1 MRKTVA
7 YAFHHSIP
15 ILIGFFPVGL
25 AYGLLMQQAGYNFLW
40 SGACSLFVLA
50 GSLQFLMVTFFAGGV
65 SLATVAVLALL
76 LNSRHIFYGLSFIDK
91 FRSFGP
97 WRWFL
102 IYSLCDENY
111 SLHCSHDF
119 GPDVNEKWAY
129 VLTAAL
135 VTFYWVAL
143 SMLGGLVGSLIPF
156 DTTGIDFAL
165 TALFTVIVVD
175 QLRGARTRIPA
186 AVAAVSSIGA
196 LLLLG
201 SATPTVETMYYAREG
216 RYQVFPLYRRYN
228 EKALPEVFITDLRDE
243 LRAGNETAVSEP
255 LRSALEEN
263 LARGEQSILF
273 LNRRGS
279 SRMLLC
285 GECGEVPECPRCS
298 VPMTYHSANGR
309 LMCHYCGHSEPAYE
323 RCPQCGGIMKH
334 IGTGTHNKRQGDTA
348 TCTRKRIVPL
358 RRRRRI
364 CRRHCFC
371 WN

>member
-1 MRKTVA
+1 MRKTAA

-15 ILIGFFPVGL
+15 ILIGFFPVGI

-129 VLTAAL
+129 VLTAAF

-186 AVAAVSSIGA
+186 VVAAVSSIGA

-201 SATPTVETMYYAREG
+201 PDRFLLPSLLVTVAALTLLRPVLEPKYAEGGAAVCPSPSDRASPSLQSAPRAR
-216 RYQVFPLYRRYN
+216 FWS
-228 EKALPEVFITDLRDE
+228 
-243 LRAGNETAVSEP
+243 AGC
-255 LRSALEEN
+255 RGCCSA
-263 LARGEQSILF
+263 AA
-273 LNRRGS
+273 
-279 SRMLLC
+279 
-285 GECGEVPECPRCS
+285 P
-298 VPMTYHSANGR
+298 
-309 LMCHYCGHSEPAYE
+309 
-323 RCPQCGGIMKH
+323 
-334 IGTGTHNKRQGDTA
+334 
-348 TCTRKRIVPL
+348 
-358 RRRRRI
+358 
-364 CRRHCFC
+364 CRRSWSTSAKFC
-371 WN
+371 PWPSWSRCWSTVCAGCSSAPPGRGCRRSSPSA

>member
-135 VTFYWVAL
+135 VTFYWVTL

-186 AVAAVSSIGA
+186 VPKVVEYLGKILPMAVMVSLLVYCLRGMQFTSAGAWVPQVIAVGVTAGLHWWRRNTLLSIAAG
-196 LLLLG
+196 
-201 SATPTVETMYYAREG
+201 TVCY
-216 RYQVFPLYRRYN
+216 
-228 EKALPEVFITDLRDE
+228 
-243 LRAGNETAVSEP
+243 
-255 LRSALEEN
+255 
-263 LARGEQSILF
+263 
-273 LNRRGS
+273 
-279 SRMLLC
+279 MLL
-285 GECGEVPECPRCS
+285 VQL
-298 VPMTYHSANGR
+298 V
-309 LMCHYCGHSEPAYE
+309 
-323 RCPQCGGIMKH
+323 
-334 IGTGTHNKRQGDTA
+334 
-348 TCTRKRIVPL
+348 
-358 RRRRRI
+358 
-364 CRRHCFC
+364 F
-371 WN
+371 

>member
-129 VLTAAL
+129 VLTAAF
-135 VTFYWVAL
+135 VTFALRSFSFSLRNAL
-143 SMLGGLVGSLIPF
+143 SASF
-156 DTTGIDFAL
+156 KSFFNA
-165 TALFTVIVVD
+165 
-175 QLRGARTRIPA
+175 
-186 AVAAVSSIGA
+186 
-196 LLLLG
+196 
-201 SATPTVETMYYAREG
+201 
-216 RYQVFPLYRRYN
+216 
-228 EKALPEVFITDLRDE
+228 
-243 LRAGNETAVSEP
+243 
-255 LRSALEEN
+255 
-263 LARGEQSILF
+263 
-273 LNRRGS
+273 
-279 SRMLLC
+279 
-285 GECGEVPECPRCS
+285 
-298 VPMTYHSANGR
+298 
-309 LMCHYCGHSEPAYE
+309 
-323 RCPQCGGIMKH
+323 
-334 IGTGTHNKRQGDTA
+334 
-348 TCTRKRIVPL
+348 
-358 RRRRRI
+358 
-364 CRRHCFC
+364 
-371 WN
+371 

>member
-1 MRKTVA
+1 MHKTAA

-50 GSLQFLMVTFFAGGV
+50 GSLQFLMVTFFAGSV

-129 VLTAAL
+129 VLTAAF

-201 SATPTVETMYYAREG
+201 PDKFLLPSLLVTVAALTLLRPVLEPKYAEG
-216 RYQVFPLYRRYN
+216 GAGVSLLVYCLRGMQFTAAGAWVPQVIAVGVTAGLHWWRRN
-228 EKALPEVFITDLRDE
+228 TLLSIA
-243 LRAGNETAVSEP
+243 AGTVCY
-255 LRSALEEN
+255 
-263 LARGEQSILF
+263 
-273 LNRRGS
+273 
-279 SRMLLC
+279 MLL
-285 GECGEVPECPRCS
+285 VQL
-298 VPMTYHSANGR
+298 V
-309 LMCHYCGHSEPAYE
+309 
-323 RCPQCGGIMKH
+323 
-334 IGTGTHNKRQGDTA
+334 
-348 TCTRKRIVPL
+348 
-358 RRRRRI
+358 
-364 CRRHCFC
+364 F
-371 WN
+371 

>member
-129 VLTAAL
+129 VLTAAF

-165 TALFTVIVVD
+165 TALFTAPLYGFAAPLSSEGKRDDGGSDTMAIEVPKAQKAFVYACAIVGA
-175 QLRGARTRIPA
+175 LGAFLGLGSLFGGGMGMPRLKSTERGDMYVHITVLIPKKVTKKQRELLEKLA
-186 AVAAVSSIGA
+186 DEMGEEVAAPRSPGA
-196 LLLLG
+196 
-201 SATPTVETMYYAREG
+201 A
-216 RYQVFPLYRRYN
+216 
-228 EKALPEVFITDLRDE
+228 
-243 LRAGNETAVSEP
+243 
-255 LRSALEEN
+255 
-263 LARGEQSILF
+263 
-273 LNRRGS
+273 
-279 SRMLLC
+279 
-285 GECGEVPECPRCS
+285 
-298 VPMTYHSANGR
+298 
-309 LMCHYCGHSEPAYE
+309 
-323 RCPQCGGIMKH
+323 
-334 IGTGTHNKRQGDTA
+334 
-348 TCTRKRIVPL
+348 
-358 RRRRRI
+358 
-364 CRRHCFC
+364 
-371 WN
+371 

>member
-1 MRKTVA
+1 MRKTAA

-15 ILIGFFPVGL
+15 ILIGFFPVGI
-25 AYGLLMQQAGYNFLW
+25 AYGLLMQQVGYNFLW
-40 SGACSLFVLA
+40 SGACS
-50 GSLQFLMVTFFAGGV
+50 
-65 SLATVAVLALL
+65 
-76 LNSRHIFYGLSFIDK
+76 LSFIDK

-186 AVAAVSSIGA
+186 VVAAVSSIGA

-201 SATPTVETMYYAREG
+201 PEKFLLPSLLVTVAALTLLRPVLAPKYAEG
-216 RYQVFPLYRRYN
+216 GAQ
-228 EKALPEVFITDLRDE
+228 A
-243 LRAGNETAVSEP
+243 
-255 LRSALEEN
+255 
-263 LARGEQSILF
+263 
-273 LNRRGS
+273 
-279 SRMLLC
+279 
-285 GECGEVPECPRCS
+285 
-298 VPMTYHSANGR
+298 
-309 LMCHYCGHSEPAYE
+309 
-323 RCPQCGGIMKH
+323 
-334 IGTGTHNKRQGDTA
+334 
-348 TCTRKRIVPL
+348 
-358 RRRRRI
+358 
-364 CRRHCFC
+364 
-371 WN
+371 

>member
-1 MRKTVA
+1 MKQKLKDSFL
-7 YAFHHSIP
+7 YAFQRSMPIMIGYFALGSAHGILMAQKGYSVGLTGLASLFIYAGTQQMLLSRWLAAGTP
-15 ILIGFFPVGL
+15 ILTI
-25 AYGLLMQQAGYNFLW
+25 AIT
-40 SGACSLFVLA
+40 S
-50 GSLQFLMVTFFAGGV
+50 
-65 SLATVAVLALL
+65 LL

-135 VTFYWVAL
+135 VTFYWVTL

-186 AVAAVSSIGA
+186 VVAAVSSIGA

-201 SATPTVETMYYAREG
+201 PDKFLLPSLLVTV
-216 RYQVFPLYRRYN
+216 YR
-228 EKALPEVFITDLRDE
+228 PD
-243 LRAGNETAVSEP
+243 
-255 LRSALEEN
+255 
-263 LARGEQSILF
+263 
-273 LNRRGS
+273 S
-279 SRMLLC
+279 S
-285 GECGEVPECPRCS
+285 
-298 VPMTYHSANGR
+298 
-309 LMCHYCGHSEPAYE
+309 
-323 RCPQCGGIMKH
+323 
-334 IGTGTHNKRQGDTA
+334 
-348 TCTRKRIVPL
+348 
-358 RRRRRI
+358 
-364 CRRHCFC
+364 
-371 WN
+371 

>member
-1 MRKTVA
+1 MRKTAA

-15 ILIGFFPVGL
+15 ILIGFFPVGI

-175 QLRGARTRIPA
+175 QLRAAAARAGQVPAAIPARNGRGAHAAAPGARA
-186 AVAAVSSIGA
+186 EVC
-196 LLLLG
+196 
-201 SATPTVETMYYAREG
+201 
-216 RYQVFPLYRRYN
+216 RR
-228 EKALPEVFITDLRDE
+228 RC
-243 LRAGNETAVSEP
+243 AGMTLSV
-255 LRSALEEN
+255 
-263 LARGEQSILF
+263 GQSIAIIAVCAACTFLERWLPWLLF
-273 LNRRGS
+273 GRRAVPKVVEYLGRILPMAVMVS
-279 SRMLLC
+279 LLVYCLRGMQFTLAGAWVPQVIAVGVTAGLHWWRRSTLLSIAAGTVCYMLL
-285 GECGEVPECPRCS
+285 VQL
-298 VPMTYHSANGR
+298 V
-309 LMCHYCGHSEPAYE
+309 
-323 RCPQCGGIMKH
+323 
-334 IGTGTHNKRQGDTA
+334 
-348 TCTRKRIVPL
+348 
-358 RRRRRI
+358 
-364 CRRHCFC
+364 F
-371 WN
+371 

>member
-1 MRKTVA
+1 MRKTAV

-15 ILIGFFPVGL
+15 ILIGFFPVGI
-25 AYGLLMQQAGYNFLW
+25 AYGLLMQQAGYNSLW

-129 VLTAAL
+129 VLTAAF

-186 AVAAVSSIGA
+186 VVAAVSSIGA

-201 SATPTVETMYYAREG
+201 PDRFLLPSLLVTVAALTLLRPVLAPKYAEG
-216 RYQVFPLYRRYN
+216 G
-228 EKALPEVFITDLRDE
+228 A
-243 LRAGNETAVSEP
+243 AV
-255 LRSALEEN
+255 
-263 LARGEQSILF
+263 
-273 LNRRGS
+273 
-279 SRMLLC
+279 
-285 GECGEVPECPRCS
+285 
-298 VPMTYHSANGR
+298 
-309 LMCHYCGHSEPAYE
+309 
-323 RCPQCGGIMKH
+323 
-334 IGTGTHNKRQGDTA
+334 
-348 TCTRKRIVPL
+348 
-358 RRRRRI
+358 
-364 CRRHCFC
+364 
-371 WN
+371 

>member
-129 VLTAAL
+129 VLIT
-135 VTFYWVAL
+135 
-143 SMLGGLVGSLIPF
+143 F

-186 AVAAVSSIGA
+186 VVAAVSSIGA

-201 SATPTVETMYYAREG
+201 PDKFLLPSLLVTVAALTLLRPVLEPKYAKG
-216 RYQVFPLYRRYN
+216 G
-228 EKALPEVFITDLRDE
+228 
-243 LRAGNETAVSEP
+243 AGA
-255 LRSALEEN
+255 
-263 LARGEQSILF
+263 
-273 LNRRGS
+273 
-279 SRMLLC
+279 
-285 GECGEVPECPRCS
+285 
-298 VPMTYHSANGR
+298 
-309 LMCHYCGHSEPAYE
+309 
-323 RCPQCGGIMKH
+323 
-334 IGTGTHNKRQGDTA
+334 
-348 TCTRKRIVPL
+348 
-358 RRRRRI
+358 
-364 CRRHCFC
+364 
-371 WN
+371 

>member
-1 MRKTVA
+1 MRKTAA

-15 ILIGFFPVGL
+15 ILIGFFPVGI

-111 SLHCSHDF
+111 SLHCSHVF

-129 VLTAAL
+129 VLTAAF

-186 AVAAVSSIGA
+186 
-196 LLLLG
+196 
-201 SATPTVETMYYAREG
+201 
-216 RYQVFPLYRRYN
+216 
-228 EKALPEVFITDLRDE
+228 
-243 LRAGNETAVSEP
+243 LRAPASP
-255 LRSALEEN
+255 PWS
-263 LARGEQSILF
+263 
-273 LNRRGS
+273 
-279 SRMLLC
+279 
-285 GECGEVPECPRCS
+285 PRCRA
-298 VPMTYHSANGR
+298 SAPCGCLGR
-309 LMCHYCGHSEPAYE
+309 
-323 RCPQCGGIMKH
+323 
-334 IGTGTHNKRQGDTA
+334 TGS
-348 TCTRKRIVPL
+348 C
-358 RRRRRI
+358 
-364 CRRHCFC
+364 CRPCS
-371 WN
+371 